1 MLPITLAVLYFLLK
15 MKIERIS
22 AKLIAWRAKEEL
34 YLDRI
39 KSRSGSFAHDLK
51 GQLVAWFP
59 DNKDVVS
66 SVALEIFAFSVT
78 NCISPEIIWIPRD
91 LDTELGGLSEYNH
104 SNFDDDPLN
113 YLTLVY

>member
-1 MLPITLAVLYFLLK
+1 

-59 DNKDVVS
+59 DNKDVS
-66 SVALEIFAFSVT
+66 SVALEIFALSVT

-113 YLTLVY
+113 SLTQVY